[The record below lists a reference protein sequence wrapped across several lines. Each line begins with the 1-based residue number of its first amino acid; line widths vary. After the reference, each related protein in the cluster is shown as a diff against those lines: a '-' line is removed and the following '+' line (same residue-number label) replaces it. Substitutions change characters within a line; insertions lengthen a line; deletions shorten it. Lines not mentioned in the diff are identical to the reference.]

1 MKLEQK
7 QEVKKAVL
15 EYIKK
20 RSGVTYVEI
29 EKVFDRMGFD
39 WRGNGTTNLTGFYNI
54 IIWDGWNEEAFEI
67 INDLLVEEEVTRVS
81 TSIIVYLADSKALPY
96 PIANKALQ
104 YKEPHWLPVVFNVRE
119 EEQC

>member
-1 MKLEQK
+1 MKSEQK
-7 QEVKKAVL
+7 QEVKQAVL

-39 WRGNGTTNLTGFYNI
+39 WRGDTGMVCHHGKNI
-54 IIWDGWNEEAFEI
+54 LFWDGWTQEAFDILNELEKEKKI
-67 INDLLVEEEVTRVS
+67 FKQS
-81 TSIIVYLADSKALPY
+81 TLNIVYLADGKAFNL
-96 PIANKALQ
+96 PIATDIKR
-104 YKEPHWLPVVFNVRE
+104 YKELHWLPVVFNVWG